1 MAESRS
7 VECVHLLA
15 VFLSQGASRSSE
27 SSTKL
32 PMFLLPSQQELMLQ
46 AACAAARRGVG
57 HTPRF
62 DEMKLR
68 WVELMC

>member
-1 MAESRS
+1 
-7 VECVHLLA
+7 
-15 VFLSQGASRSSE
+15 
-27 SSTKL
+27 
-32 PMFLLPSQQELMLQ
+32 MFLLPSQQELMLQ